1 MSGFN
6 EILVD
11 VNDKKQEMYSSKE
24 IAIKN
29 GVSFGLVAKNRLY
42 YWIGQ
47 KNVQICK
54 LPELTNGSPAWKNSI
69 SVDLSSFF
77 YSTTI

>member
-29 GVSFGLVAKNRLY
+29 GVSFGLVAK
-42 YWIGQ
+42 IGCIIGLV
-47 KNVQICK
+47 KRMYK
-54 LPELTNGSPAWKNSI
+54 
-69 SVDLSSFF
+69 SVSCRN
-77 YSTTI
+77 

>member
-29 GVSFGLVAKNRLY
+29 GVSFGLVAK
-42 YWIGQ
+42 IGCINIGLV
-47 KNVQICK
+47 KRMYK
-54 LPELTNGSPAWKNSI
+54 
-69 SVDLSSFF
+69 SVS
-77 YSTTI
+77 

>member
-29 GVSFGLVAKNRLY
+29 GVSFGLVAK
-42 YWIGQ
+42 IGCIREAIARE
-47 KNVQICK
+47 K
-54 LPELTNGSPAWKNSI
+54 
-69 SVDLSSFF
+69 
-77 YSTTI
+77 